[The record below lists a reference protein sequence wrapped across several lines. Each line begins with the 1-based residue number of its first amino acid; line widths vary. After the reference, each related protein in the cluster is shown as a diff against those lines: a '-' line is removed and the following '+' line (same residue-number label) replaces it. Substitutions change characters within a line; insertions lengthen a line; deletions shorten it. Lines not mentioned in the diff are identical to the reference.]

1 MMLESAPDA
10 QVLRKRAEFM
20 RTAYL
25 RAKFV
30 ALWSALENWFARQ
43 HERELEEYLA
53 DSQNLADLEARMRR
67 YSVKRNA
74 FGLNTPN
81 FD

>member
-1 MMLESAPDA
+1 MNLSDFHLQA
-10 QVLRKRAEFM
+10 VRNRAEFM
-20 RTAYL
+20 RMAYL
-25 RAKFV
+25 RAGLEVFWTAV
-30 ALWSALENWFARQ
+30 ENWFARQ
-43 HERELEEYLA
+43 HEREFEDYLA

-67 YSVKRNA
+67 YSIKRNA